1 MQQNQNADF
10 MLWQAYLV
18 NSASVA
24 QPIYL
29 HQFSIIFNEFNKGK
43 ENFKSLSRIFA
54 KDKGGTSPKYP
65 RHEPKTLFSTS
76 DN

>member
-10 MLWQAYLV
+10 MLWWAYLV

-29 HQFSIIFNEFNKGK
+29 RHFSVFFNEFNKGK
-43 ENFKSLSRIFA
+43 ENFRSLSRICA
-54 KDKGGTSPKYP
+54 KDKGGTGPKYP
-65 RHEPKTLFSTS
+65 RHEPKTFSSTS
-76 DN
+76 FN